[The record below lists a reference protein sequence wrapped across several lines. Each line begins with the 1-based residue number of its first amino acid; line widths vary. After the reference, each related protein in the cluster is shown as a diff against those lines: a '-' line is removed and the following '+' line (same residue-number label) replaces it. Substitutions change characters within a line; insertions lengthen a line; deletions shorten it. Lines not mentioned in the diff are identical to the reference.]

1 MSTPWS
7 EVKVMK
13 MKKKVVLPVV
23 ALVALILIGGGIVW
37 RMKHGPTTVSA
48 LGAQAIP
55 VQAVAVV
62 MGDLSSINS
71 LTGTV
76 SANLTTGVGA
86 QVGGLV
92 KAVDV
97 NMGQDV
103 AAGEVLAQLATTNLQ
118 EQLAQDQ
125 AQVQVDQARVN
136 GDQAAVTENEANFQ
150 RNQALLNSGAVSQ
163 STFDT
168 AKFQLQQSQAQ
179 LQADEGT
186 LAKDR
191 AAVAAVQ
198 QQIEEM
204 TIVSPVSGVV
214 ASKNIEVGEEVSTS
228 TVLFNIVQIDPV
240 QVTVNVSSQLIAQ
253 IHPGT
258 SAQITVPEL
267 GTKTFE
273 GTVAHVSPVL
283 DTASQGYP
291 VQILV
296 RNPEHDMLPGMTATV
311 VFTGLHTTPGLIIP
325 AQAVLET
332 TQGSEVFTVQNGIAH
347 LHLVQLGA
355 VSSNEVVVVS
365 GLTAG
370 EQVVTNGVSL
380 LSDGS
385 RVRVVQSAA
394 QAGVQGM
401 INQLQAKAGKGAGK

>member
-1 MSTPWS
+1 MG
-7 EVKVMK
+7 
-13 MKKKVVLPVV
+13 KKKVVWLVV
-23 ALVALILIGGGIVW
+23 GVIILVLIAGVVW
-37 RMKHGPTTVSA
+37 RMKHAPAAVSA
-48 LGAQAIP
+48 MGAQAIP
-55 VQAVAVV
+55 VQTVTVA
-62 MGDLSSINS
+62 MGDLSAVNS

-97 NMGQDV
+97 DMGQTV
-103 AAGEVLAQLATTNLQ
+103 TAGQVLAQLDTTNLQ

-125 AQVQVDQARVN
+125 AQVQVDRARVN
-136 GDQAAVTENEANFQ
+136 GDQAAVTQNEANFQ
-150 RNQALLNSGAVSQ
+150 RNQALLDSGAVSQ

-198 QQIEEM
+198 QQIAEM
-204 TIVSPVSGVV
+204 TIVSPVNGVV
-214 ASKNIEVGEEVSTS
+214 ATKNVEVGEEVSTS
-228 TVLFNIVQIDPV
+228 TVLFTIVQIDPV

-258 SAQITVPEL
+258 KAQITVPEL

-273 GTVAHVSPVL
+273 GTVVHVSPVV
-283 DTASQGYP
+283 DTAIQGYP
-291 VQILV
+291 VEIVV
-296 RNPEHDMLPGMTATV
+296 RNPDHSMLPGMTATV

-347 LHLVQLGA
+347 LHMVQLGA